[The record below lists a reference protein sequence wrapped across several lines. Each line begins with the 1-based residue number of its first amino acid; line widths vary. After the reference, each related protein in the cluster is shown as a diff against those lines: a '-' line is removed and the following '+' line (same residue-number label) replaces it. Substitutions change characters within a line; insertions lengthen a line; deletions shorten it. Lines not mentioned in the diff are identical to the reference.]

1 MKRRMHTP
9 RRGLTLV
16 ELMIALAITL
26 VIGAALAAV
35 LTTISRV
42 TEHDRDTRT
51 ASLRS
56 HAVQIRLQAYSDS
69 GLCVLQTSGSGDFV
83 VWLEDADSGA
93 SVNPSE
99 VRVFTVEE
107 DGRLLCEWFEPPE
120 ALTPEELEVADAP
133 VPAAT
138 DFFTLMKA
146 KRAARQTQQA
156 VIADGL
162 TAATLSH
169 DTATPMDATRVR
181 YAFQQTFPSG
191 TSSDSLIALAFQQHT
206 TPEF

>member
-1 MKRRMHTP
+1 MKRRGTTS

-16 ELMIALAITL
+16 ELMIALTITL

-51 ASLRS
+51 ASLRA

-69 GLCVLQTSGSGDFV
+69 GMCVLQTDGKGDFV
-83 VWLEDADSGA
+83 IWLEDADSGG
-93 SVNPSE
+93 SVNPTE
-99 VRVFTVEE
+99 VRVFTIEN
-107 DGRLLCEWFEPPE
+107 DGRLLCEWYDPPE
-120 ALTPEELEVADAP
+120 AFTPEELEVADAP

-138 DFFTLMKA
+138 DFFTLMKTY
-146 KRAARQTQQA
+146 RAARQTQQA

-162 TAATLSH
+162 TGASVSH
-169 DTATPMDATRVR
+169 DTAAPIDATRVR

>member
-1 MKRRMHTP
+1 MKQRTRTP

-42 TEHDRDTRT
+42 TEHDRDART
-51 ASLRS
+51 ASLRA
-56 HAVQIRLQAYSDS
+56 HAVQIRLQAYSET
-69 GLCVLQTSGSGDFV
+69 GLCVLQKNGTGDFV
-83 VWLEDADSGA
+83 IWLEDADSGGA
-93 SVNPSE
+93 VNPSE
-99 VRVFTVEE
+99 VRVFTTGD
-107 DGRLLCEWFEPPE
+107 DGRLLCEWFVPSD
-120 ALTPEELEVADAP
+120 ALTPAELEVADAE

-138 DFFTLMKA
+138 DFFTLMQS
-146 KRAARQTQQA
+146 KRAVAQTQQA

-162 TAATLSH
+162 SNALLAH
-169 DTATPMDATRVR
+169 DSATPMDASRVR
-181 YAFQQTFPSG
+181 YTFRQTFPSG
-191 TSSDSLIALAFQQHT
+191 TTSDSMIALAFQQHT